1 VEVDLKSTSHNL
13 LRFKYLEEIKMEKSL
28 LMLGIDLDGDMVYT
42 VDKNGNETAAPQW
55 VNVIEEFAKG
65 CN

>member
-1 VEVDLKSTSHNL
+1 
-13 LRFKYLEEIKMEKSL
+13 MEKSL
-28 LMLGIDLDGDMVYT
+28 LMLGIDIDGDMVYT

-65 CN
+65 CD

>member
-1 VEVDLKSTSHNL
+1 
-13 LRFKYLEEIKMEKSL
+13 MEKSL

-42 VDKNGNETAAPQW
+42 IDKTGNETAASQW

-65 CN
+65 RN

>member
-1 VEVDLKSTSHNL
+1 
-13 LRFKYLEEIKMEKSL
+13 MEKSL
-28 LMLGIDLDGDMVYT
+28 LMLGIDLDGDMVYI
-42 VDKNGNETAAPQW
+42 VDKKGNETADPQW

>member
-1 VEVDLKSTSHNL
+1 
-13 LRFKYLEEIKMEKSL
+13 MEKSL

-42 VDKNGNETAAPQW
+42 VDKNGNETDAPQW